1 MKRWSFLAC
10 CLRPAVACLAI
21 AAPAVPAAEAVPTD
35 QALVDEELVVTATR
49 LPLPVDEVL
58 APTLVIN
65 RDAIELSGAGDPGDI
80 LRFHA
85 GLDLGRN
92 GGPGQT
98 TAIFIRGA
106 NSNQTLVMV
115 DGVRIN
121 PGTIGLGAL
130 QNVAPS
136 TIERI
141 EVVKGP
147 RSALW
152 GTDAIGGVI
161 NVITRREASDSWTA
175 DVGYGAYDTEQASLN
190 GGTSLGRAQLGLGVA
205 WIDSQ
210 GFPTRSDDNVDRGF
224 HNLSGTASLRGDVG
238 PANVV
243 LRYWRAGGTTEY
255 SDYFLAPVNQDF
267 ADSTLSLQVAV
278 PLRDTLS
285 ANFTA
290 SHFTDSIDQNQSTDY
305 LRTRRDTVDAELDWR
320 PASQTWSTGA
330 MVTQEH
336 ASSRSYGDQFDT
348 DTQAVNLYV
357 QDQLEI
363 GPHRALAAVGYTDH
377 ETAGNAWTWNLEYGY
392 TLAGATL
399 LYALGGTGYRVPDA
413 TDRYGYGGNPDLK
426 PERSFDLEAGIRHR
440 VSGAQALSLS
450 WFRNEINDLIVWV
463 ADPNDPYSGQLQNV
477 DRARIE
483 GVEAAWE
490 YVSGPWQARVEAIHQ
505 DPRNLTTGER
515 LLRRAENSLTAT
527 LTRTVGTLDFGADVL
542 ATGDRKDYGYPK
554 PVTLSSYVLLNLV
567 ARWHTTPAMTVSARL
582 ENALNQQYELAD
594 NFNTPDRGLY
604 VSLSYAMGASRQ
616 AARVAEER
624 GRDSQAP
631 RGAYSAPIGAMR
643 MGL

>member
-1 MKRWSFLAC
+1 MGVPLKFLSSVSIFAASA
-10 CLRPAVACLAI
+10 LAVVVARPALA
-21 AAPAVPAAEAVPTD
+21 TD
-35 QALVDEELVVTATR
+35 TDLTDEELVVTATR
-49 LPLPVDEVL
+49 LPMPEDEVL
-58 APTLVIN
+58 ASTIVID
-65 RDAIELSGAGDPGDI
+65 RDAIERSGAGDPGDL

-130 QNVAPS
+130 QNIAPS

-161 NVITRREASDSWTA
+161 NVITRREASDVWTA
-175 DVGYGAYDTEQASLN
+175 EAGYGAYDTTQASLN
-190 GGTSLGRAQLGLGVA
+190 GGMALGPAQLGLGVA

-224 HNLSGTASLRGDVG
+224 HDLSGTASLRGDVG
-238 PANVV
+238 PANVA
-243 LRYWRAGGTTEY
+243 LTYWRAAGTTEY
-255 SDYFLAPVNQDF
+255 SDFFLAPVDQDF
-267 ADSTLSLQVAV
+267 ANSTLSLQVAV
-278 PLRDTLS
+278 PLGEALR
-285 ANFTA
+285 ANFGA
-290 SHFTDSIDQNQSTDY
+290 SHFDDSIDQNQSTDY
-305 LRTRRDTVDAELDWR
+305 LRTRRDTVDAELAWR
-320 PASQTWSTGA
+320 VASQIWSTGA

-336 ASSRSYGDQFDT
+336 ASSRSYGDEFESDT
-348 DTQAVNLYV
+348 NNVNLYV
-357 QDQLEI
+357 QDQVEI

-392 TLAGATL
+392 TFAGATL

-413 TDRYGYGGNPDLK
+413 TDRYGYGGNPDLD
-426 PERSFDLEAGIRHR
+426 PERSFNLEAGIRHR
-440 VSGAQALSLS
+440 ISGAQAVSLS
-450 WFRNEINDLIVWV
+450 WFRNEIDDLIEWV
-463 ADPNDPYSGQLQNV
+463 PDPVDPYSGQLENV
-477 DRARIE
+477 DLARIE

-490 YVSGPWQARVEAIHQ
+490 YASGPWQARVEAIHQ

-515 LLRRAENSLTAT
+515 LLRRAEDSLTAS
-527 LTRTVGTLDFGADVL
+527 LTRTLGTVDLGLDVL
-542 ATGDRKDYGYPK
+542 ATGDREDFGYPN
-554 PVTLSSYVLLNLV
+554 PGTLSSYVLLNLLT
-567 ARWHTTPAMTVSARL
+567 RWHATPALTVVARL
-582 ENALNQQYELAD
+582 ENALNEQYELAD
-594 NFNTPDRGLY
+594 TFNTPDRGLY
-604 VSLSYAMGASRQ
+604 VTVSYSMGAGGQ
-616 AARVAEER
+616 PARVVDNRTGDAP
-624 GRDSQAP
+624 AP
-631 RGAYSAPIGAMR
+631 RGAYSVQAGATR
-643 MGL
+643 TGR

>member
-1 MKRWSFLAC
+1 MGVPLKFLSSVSIFAASA
-10 CLRPAVACLAI
+10 LAVVVARPALA
-21 AAPAVPAAEAVPTD
+21 TD
-35 QALVDEELVVTATR
+35 TDLTDEELVVTATR
-49 LPLPVDEVL
+49 LPMPEDEVL
-58 APTLVIN
+58 ASTIVID
-65 RDAIELSGAGDPGDI
+65 RDAIERSGAGDPGDL

-130 QNVAPS
+130 QNIAPS

-161 NVITRREASDSWTA
+161 NVITRREASDVWTA
-175 DVGYGAYDTEQASLN
+175 EAGYGAYDTTQASLN
-190 GGTSLGRAQLGLGVA
+190 GGMALGPAQLGLGVA

-224 HNLSGTASLRGDVG
+224 HDLSGTASLRGDVG
-238 PANVV
+238 PANVA
-243 LRYWRAGGTTEY
+243 LTYWRAAGTTEY
-255 SDYFLAPVNQDF
+255 SDFFLAPVDQDF
-267 ADSTLSLQVAV
+267 ANSTLSLQVAV
-278 PLRDTLS
+278 PLGEALR
-285 ANFTA
+285 ANFGA
-290 SHFTDSIDQNQSTDY
+290 SHFDDSIDQNQSTDY
-305 LRTRRDTVDAELDWR
+305 LRTRRDTVDAELAWR
-320 PASQTWSTGA
+320 VASQIWSTGA

-336 ASSRSYGDQFDT
+336 ASSRSYGDEFESDT
-348 DTQAVNLYV
+348 NNVNLYV
-357 QDQLEI
+357 QDQVEI

-392 TLAGATL
+392 TFAGATL

-413 TDRYGYGGNPDLK
+413 TDRYGYGGNPDLD
-426 PERSFDLEAGIRHR
+426 PERSFNLEAGIRHR
-440 VSGAQALSLS
+440 ISGAQAVSLS
-450 WFRNEINDLIVWV
+450 WFRNEIDDLIEWV
-463 ADPNDPYSGQLQNV
+463 PDPVDPYSGQLENV
-477 DRARIE
+477 ALARIE

-490 YVSGPWQARVEAIHQ
+490 YAAGPWQARVEAIHQ

-515 LLRRAENSLTAT
+515 LLRRAEDSLTAS
-527 LTRTVGTLDFGADVL
+527 LTRTLGTVDLGLDVL
-542 ATGDRKDYGYPK
+542 ATGDREDFGYPN
-554 PVTLSSYVLLNLV
+554 PGTLSSYVLLNLLT
-567 ARWHTTPAMTVSARL
+567 RWHATPALTVVARL
-582 ENALNQQYELAD
+582 ENALNEQYELAD
-594 NFNTPDRGLY
+594 TFNTPNRGLY
-604 VSLSYAMGASRQ
+604 VTVSYSMGAGGQ
-616 AARVAEER
+616 PARVVDNRTGDAP
-624 GRDSQAP
+624 AP
-631 RGAYSAPIGAMR
+631 RGAYSVQAGATR
-643 MGL
+643 MGR